1 MPPKHKIL
9 IVDDEAPIRL
19 LIAQV
24 LAARGYDVKTAEN
37 GAEAIQMANH
47 EVFHLIMTDLIM
59 PGQDGI
65 ETILAL
71 RAKHPKTRII
81 AMSGGFH
88 GGKQSYLPLAGKIGA
103 CQTLAKPFGITTL
116 MDAVE
121 GALGRAPCLAVA

>member
-9 IVDDEAPIRL
+9 IVDDEAPIRF
-19 LIAQV
+19 LIAQT
-24 LAARGYDVKTAEN
+24 LAARGYEVKTAEN
-37 GAEAIQMANH
+37 GAEAIQMASH
-47 EVFHLIMTDLIM
+47 ESFHLIMTDLIM
-59 PGQDGI
+59 PGRDGI

-103 CQTLAKPFGITTL
+103 CHTLAKPFGIASL
-116 MDAVE
+116 MEAVQ
-121 GALGRAPCLAVA
+121 GALGGAPCLAVA

>member
-9 IVDDEAPIRL
+9 IVDDEAPIRF
-19 LIAQV
+19 LIAQT
-24 LAARGYDVKTAEN
+24 LAARGYEVKTAEN
-37 GAEAIQMANH
+37 GSEAIQMASN
-47 EVFHLIMTDLIM
+47 ESFHLIMTDLIM
-59 PGQDGI
+59 PGRDGI

-103 CQTLAKPFGITTL
+103 CHTLAKPFGIATL
-116 MDAVE
+116 MGAIED
-121 GALGRAPCLAVA
+121 ALGCTPCLAVA